1 MKNKYWILVVL
12 GIFGLI
18 GVRTV
23 ESHIF
28 YDPFLTYFHEAN
40 KNALFPEFDWFKLII
55 SHLFRFTLNLFFSS
69 LIIYGI
75 FGRKD
80 WTIQGIV
87 LMLIV
92 FAITFPMYLYAISS
106 KFEMGYLFSFYVRR
120 FVIQPLTVLLII
132 PIFYYRQHLQKKQ

>member
-1 MKNKYWILVVL
+1 MKNKYWILVVI
-12 GIFGLI
+12 GILGLI

-28 YDPFLTYFHEAN
+28 YDPFLTYFHAADR
-40 KNALFPEFDWFKLII
+40 NALFPEFDWFKLIF

-106 KFEMGYLFSFYVRR
+106 KFEIGYLFSFYVRR

-132 PIFYYRQHLQKKQ
+132 PIFYYRQHLEKKQ

>member
-23 ESHIF
+23 ENHIF
-28 YDPFLTYFHEAN
+28 YDPFLTYFHAAD
-40 KNALFPEFDWFKLII
+40 KNALFPEFDWLKLNV

-92 FAITFPMYLYAISS
+92 FAITFTMYLYAISS
-106 KFEMGYLFSFYVRR
+106 RFEIGYLFSFYVRR
-120 FVIQPLTVLLII
+120 FVIQPITVLLII
-132 PIFYYRQHLQKKQ
+132 PIFYYRQHLEKKQ